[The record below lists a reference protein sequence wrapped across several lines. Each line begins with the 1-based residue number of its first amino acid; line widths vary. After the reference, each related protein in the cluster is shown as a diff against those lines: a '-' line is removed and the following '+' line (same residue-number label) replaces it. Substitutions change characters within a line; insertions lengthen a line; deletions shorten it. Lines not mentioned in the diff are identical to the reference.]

1 MDPAEGAGTPG
12 SPVGLAQ
19 PQVSSVNIQ
28 TMMTNSNMRVVKE
41 PRGFLKLLQFI
52 FAIFAFATASGGGS
66 HFQFSVT
73 CNSSSDPKMVDV
85 YYSYPY
91 RLEDVPVTS
100 KFCENAT
107 QSVYPLVG
115 NENSSAEYFVT
126 IGVFAFLYS
135 LVALTI
141 YVFVEGQFGDKD
153 LWSKADLFITTAFAI
168 FWFTSSSAW
177 AAAVADIKW
186 STYAPNVYTH
196 GSVSKLCSKPGA
208 VCTDAGL
215 NSSYAN
221 LNVSILFGFLNF
233 ILWAGNIWFTYKET
247 PWHAQRNEP
256 AEKKY
261 PSPALGTPT
270 GMEGGTLS
278 SPSQI

>member
-19 PQVSSVNIQ
+19 PQVSSVQ

-66 HFQFSVT
+66 NFQFSVK
-73 CNSSSDPKMVDV
+73 CNDTDPGKLVDV
-85 YYSYPY
+85 FYSYPY
-91 RLEDVPVTS
+91 KLEDVPVVS
-100 KFCENAT
+100 KFCENTT
-107 QSVYPLVG
+107 QTVYPLVG

-141 YVFVEGQFGDKD
+141 YVFVEGQFGDKN

-196 GSVSKLCSKPGA
+196 GDIVQLCSKKPDI
-208 VCTDAGL
+208 VCTNGGQ

>member
-19 PQVSSVNIQ
+19 PQ
-28 TMMTNSNMRVVKE
+28 MMTNSNMRVVKE

-73 CNSSSDPKMVDV
+73 CNSSDPKMVDI

-91 RLEDVPVTS
+91 KLEDVPVMNA
-100 KFCENAT
+100 FCTNKT
-107 QSVYPLVG
+107 QTVYPLVG

-141 YVFVEGQFGDKD
+141 YVFVEGQFGDKN

-196 GSVSKLCSKPGA
+196 GSIVQLCKNQGT
-208 VCTDAGL
+208 VCTDGGL

-278 SPSQI
+278 SPTGQI

>member
-1 MDPAEGAGTPG
+1 MDPAEASSMINQGAGTPG

-19 PQVSSVNIQ
+19 PQ
-28 TMMTNSNMRVVKE
+28 MMTNSNMRVVKE